1 MTTRIVSDRLE
12 SDDLA
17 AQSGTTG
24 SDLGV
29 AGDTLKGYTDEV
41 EAAVA
46 EVFELVRPLIE
57 ETIATATT
65 TFTTLDTRFVD
76 SSNEGAF
83 QAAAATAVAD
93 GRVAFEQVL
102 TAAAEDEAAT
112 EAAVVQTIA
121 DYVARTITNV
131 QTPAQ
136 NVNEAL
142 TSLGTAV
149 STQQSSIEDLDAAS
163 AGSIGAIA

>member
-1 MTTRIVSDRLE
+1 MTTRIVSDRFE

-17 AQSGTTG
+17 SQSDTTG
-24 SDLGV
+24 TDLGT
-29 AGDTLKGYTDEV
+29 AGDTLKAYTDEV

-46 EVFELVRPLIE
+46 EAFEVVRPLIE
-57 ETIATATT
+57 DTIADANTV
-65 TFTTLDTRFVD
+65 FTTLDGRFVD
-76 SSNEGAF
+76 STNEGSF
-83 QAAAATAVAD
+83 QTAAATAVAD

-102 TAAAEDEAAT
+102 AAAAEDEAAT
-112 EAAVVQTIA
+112 EAAVVQLIA
-121 DYVARTITNV
+121 DYVARTVTNV

-149 STQQSSIEDLDAAS
+149 STQQASIEELDTSS
-163 AGSIGAIA
+163 AGAIGGVA